1 MHAWEGAATVPTV
14 KEASFEVLSRFRLTT
29 LFANPGSTEV
39 SLLAGLPSDMDF
51 VLGLHEVSVIGIATG
66 YALRNDR
73 PALALL
79 HTTAGLGNAVGALAT
94 ARANRAP
101 LVVIVGQQDR
111 RHLATEPFLA
121 GRLNG
126 LAGDYPV
133 WQHQP
138 ERPQDVPGALAR
150 AWHEARDGR
159 GPAIVIVPMDDWD
172 AEMDPE
178 TTLAAPTTLHRG
190 FGVDETALTEV
201 AVLLKGAASPVLVAG
216 AGNDSAAGWTAL
228 AELAER
234 LDCPVWQEAFS
245 ARAGFPQDHRLFAGH
260 LPAARS
266 GLRKALSG
274 HDVVLTVGAPAFRQY
289 PYEPGAFLEEGTR
302 LAVITDDPEEAHRSP
317 AEVAVL
323 ADPAQAVTRLA
334 GLLPPAAG
342 TAREAFRRPSPPQP
356 GPGEPLRAAH
366 VLGALAARLPHD
378 TVLLEE
384 TPSSR
389 PDLHALVPAR
399 APLGFLSAAMGG
411 LGFALPAA
419 IGVRLAGPNRPV
431 VAVLGDGA
439 SLYSI
444 QALWSARHYRVGA
457 LFIVLAN
464 GRYAIMDRLSEQ
476 AGAAEPAWPPFTE
489 VSVTEL
495 ARGFG
500 CPAERVDNYPSLLSA
515 LDTVVPTLAD
525 RREPLLL
532 EVAVEPDAHYR
543 S

>member
-1 MHAWEGAATVPTV
+1 M
-14 KEASFEVLSRFRLTT
+14 KDASFEVLRRFRLTT

-39 SLLAGLPSDMDF
+39 SLLAGLPSDVDF
-51 VLGLHEVSVIGIATG
+51 VLGLHEASVIGMATG
-66 YALRNDR
+66 YALRTDR

-101 LVVIVGQQDR
+101 LVVVVGQQDR

-121 GRLNG
+121 GRLHG

-133 WQHQP
+133 WEHQP

-159 GPAIVIVPMDDWD
+159 GPALVIVPMDDWD
-172 AEMDPE
+172 AEADPDA
-178 TTLAAPTTLHRG
+178 LIAPSTLHQGRR
-190 FGVDETALTEV
+190 VDDVALAEV
-201 AVLLKGAASPVLVAG
+201 AALLEGATSPVVVAG
-216 AGNDSAAGWTAL
+216 AGNDSPAGWAAL
-228 AELAER
+228 TELAER
-234 LDCPVWQEAFS
+234 LDCPVWQEAFG
-245 ARAGFPQDHRLFAGH
+245 ARAGFPQDHWLFAGH
-260 LPAARS
+260 LPASRS
-266 GLRKALSG
+266 GLRKVLSG

-289 PYEPGAFLEEGTR
+289 PYESGAFVEPGTR
-302 LAVITDDPEEAHRSP
+302 IAVITDDPEEAHRSP

-323 ADPAQAVTRLA
+323 GDPAETVERLA
-334 GLLPPAAG
+334 RRLSRFLGPV
-342 TAREAFRRPSPPQP
+342 REAIERPRPPLP
-356 GPGEPLRAAH
+356 GPGEPLRAKH
-366 VLGALAARLPHD
+366 VLDALAQRLPHD

-419 IGVRLAGPNRPV
+419 IGVRLAGPDRPV

-444 QALWSARHYRVGA
+444 QALWSARHYGVGA
-457 LFIVLAN
+457 LFVVLAN

-476 AGAAEPAWPPFTE
+476 AGAAAPAWPPFTE
-489 VSVTEL
+489 VSVTAL

-500 CPAERVDNYPSLLSA
+500 CPADRVDDLPGLLAA
-515 LDTVVPTLAD
+515 LDAVLPTLAE
-525 RREPLLL
+525 RQEPLLL
-532 EVAVEPDAHYR
+532 EVVVEPDAHYR
-543 S
+543 A